1 MFNCKSASVD
11 FHNEAEIQSTVAR
24 ANEIVGLAWHSSEE
38 HGVTFRECLDAH
50 LATAE
55 PPLPVCEFD
64 ELALAEFGE
73 GLLLVLRSGHA
84 MFQELDDQGNGLDRV
99 AWQVI
104 NMDRFHAVQSFQPEH
119 N

>member
-1 MFNCKSASVD
+1 MFSCKSASDD

-24 ANEIVGLAWHSSEE
+24 VNEIVGMAWHSAEE
-38 HGVTFRECLDAH
+38 HDVTFRECLDAH
-50 LATAE
+50 LATAD

-64 ELALAEFGE
+64 ERALAEFGA

-84 MFQELDDQGNGLDRV
+84 MFQELDDHGKGQDRV
-99 AWQVI
+99 TWQII

>member
-1 MFNCKSASVD
+1 MFDFQSAAED
-11 FHNEAEIQSTVAR
+11 FLNDAAIHATVAR
-24 ANEIVGLAWHSSEE
+24 VNEIVGLAWHSAEE

-84 MFQELDDQGNGLDRV
+84 MFQELDDQGQGQDRV

-104 NMDRFHAVQSFQPEH
+104 NMDRFHAVQSFKPEH